1 MLYLNML
8 YLFGTMFIVA
18 SVVLALM
25 AGVSYLLTIRLGH
38 AALGYA
44 RVGVYGSF
52 VAVSALWLL
61 LVALFLSHRFDIN
74 YVFMYSSTDLNVFFT
89 IAASWAGQ
97 EGSFALWALLNAVVA
112 VLLLHHTRHFEPY
125 VLGILMLLQ
134 SGLLVLLLFSN
145 PFVPFT
151 DPGTGMIPNSLP
163 TEGHGLNSMLH
174 NFWMIIHPPVLFV
187 GYALAAV
194 PFAFALGGLLRHD
207 YDGWV
212 TRALPWTLAAWAFLG
227 LGILLGAYWAYET
240 LGWGGYWAWDPVENS
255 SLVPWLILTAM
266 IHSMLVQRT
275 HGSLRRTNIAL
286 SIAAYLTVLYATFLT
301 RSGVLSNFSVHS
313 YVAAGLQEA
322 LLTLIVLTLLGSVGI
337 FAWRWRD
344 IPRRPLEA
352 DFLSK
357 DSFLV
362 LATISLLVVATVVVV
377 GTSMPVISYI
387 PGVGHSLQNM
397 LGSIFEINDGSA
409 MGGQPLED
417 GRFSLTQGFYET
429 TTPPLFL
436 IAVLLLVFAPLL
448 SWNNTHRQH
457 VLRSL
462 PWPFAAAVV
471 ATIIA
476 IVVGAR
482 QPFSLFFIFVS
493 VFAIGTNLLTIIRTY
508 RSSKNWLFTGGQ
520 ISHMGFCLLVIGI
533 IGSKAYASPDER
545 LLVSSGETMSIYGVN
560 ITFNEW
566 ERTDDG
572 KGQLNLTVSKG
583 GSAFTAHPQLYF
595 DQRMNSTMQTPS
607 IKSYLWYDLYI
618 APAEYAPAEDPSKP
632 VVQQGQAVQAGPY
645 EIAFQGFTLNED
657 EFSQTGIAEVGVE
670 LAVLYEGEEST
681 VTPRV
686 LLDPEEENPDPE
698 EPFTSVPATLPGGHT
713 VNLTMFDPSQHVAM
727 LEIEDMGLPI
737 QPARAVLTV
746 STKPL
751 VILVWAGV
759 IISVLGGA
767 VAIARRHVEGQAR
780 LSGRPVPL
788 PAAEANQIA
797 GHLN

>member
-8 YLFGTMFIVA
+8 YLFGTMFVVA
-18 SVVLALM
+18 SFVLSLM
-25 AGVSYLLTIRLGH
+25 AGVSYLLTLKLGH
-38 AALGYA
+38 RALGYG

-52 VAVSALWLL
+52 VTVSALWLL
-61 LVALFLSHRFDIN
+61 LVALFLARRFDIN

-97 EGSFALWALLNAVVA
+97 QGSFALWALLNAVVA

-151 DPGTGMIPNSLP
+151 DPSSGMIPAQLP
-163 TEGHGLNSMLH
+163 QEGHGLNSLLH

-212 TRALPWTLAAWAFLG
+212 TRALPWTLAAWVFLG

-255 SLVPWLILTAM
+255 SLVPWLLLTAL

-286 SIAAYLTVLYATFLT
+286 SIVAFLTVLYATFLT
-301 RSGVLSNFSVHS
+301 RSGVLDNFSVHS

-322 LLTLIVLTLLGSVGI
+322 LITLMVITLLGSVGL

-352 DFLSK
+352 AFLSK

-362 LATISLLVVATVVVV
+362 LATIALVVVAVVVV
-377 GTSMPVISYI
+377 AGTSMPVISYI
-387 PGVGHSLQNM
+387 PGVGHSLQNV
-397 LGSIFEINDGSA
+397 LGSVFEINDGSA
-409 MGGQPLED
+409 MTGQPLED
-417 GRFSLTQGFYET
+417 GRFSLTQSFYET

-448 SWNNTHRQH
+448 SWNDTHRQH
-457 VLRSL
+457 VIRSM
-462 PWPFAAAVV
+462 PWPFAAGVV
-471 ATIIA
+471 ATLIA

-482 QPFSLFFIFVS
+482 QPFSLLFIFVS

-520 ISHMGFCLLVIGI
+520 ISHLGFCILVIGI
-533 IGSKAYASPDER
+533 IGSKVYASPDER
-545 LLVSSGETMSIYGVN
+545 LLVSSGETMSIYGVD
-560 ITFNEW
+560 ITFDDW
-566 ERTDDG
+566 QRTEDN
-572 KGQLNLTVSKG
+572 KGYLDLTVSKG
-583 GSAFTAHPQLYF
+583 GSEFTARPQLYF
-595 DQRMNSTMQTPS
+595 DQRMSSTMQTPS
-607 IKSYLWYDLYI
+607 IKSYIWYDLYI
-618 APAEYAPAEDPSKP
+618 SPVEYAPAEDPSKP
-632 VVQQGQAVQAGPY
+632 VVRQGETVQAGPY

-657 EFSQTGIAEVGVE
+657 EFSETGIAEVGVE
-670 LAVLYEGEEST
+670 LNVTYEGKESL
-681 VTPRV
+681 VVPKV
-686 LLDPEEENPDPE
+686 LIDPEEENPNPE
-698 EPFTSVPATLPGGHT
+698 EPFTKVPTTLPGGHT
-713 VNLTMFDPSQHVAM
+713 VTLSLFDPSQQMAM
-727 LEIEDMGLPI
+727 LEIEDMGEDVD
-737 QPARAVLTV
+737 PAHAVLTV

-759 IISVLGGA
+759 IINVLGGM

-780 LSGRPVPL
+780 LRGRPVPM
-788 PAAEANQIA
+788 PAAEASQISS
-797 GHLN
+797 LN